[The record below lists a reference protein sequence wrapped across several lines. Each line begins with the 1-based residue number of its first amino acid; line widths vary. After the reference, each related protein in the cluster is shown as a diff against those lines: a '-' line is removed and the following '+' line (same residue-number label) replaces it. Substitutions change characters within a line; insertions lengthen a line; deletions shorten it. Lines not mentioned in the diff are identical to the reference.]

1 MAAEQAEVR
10 ALEAEIAALK
20 RAFEELPARG
30 QHAAGVQ
37 YVALLRSSGAG
48 GSFPSQAFRTC
59 PQNRGNT
66 RRGGNANGPGTTA
79 CGTLARGPLRAGPGA
94 AGRRG
99 AVSGG
104 CVRAAPR
111 RPAGPGR
118 RAPSVLVPRPGP

>member
-1 MAAEQAEVR
+1 MAADQAEVR

-48 GSFPSQAFRTC
+48 GSLPSQAFRTC
-59 PQNRGNT
+59 PQTPREHPTWGERERPRNDGVR
-66 RRGGNANGPGTTA
+66 NARPRPA
-79 CGTLARGPLRAGPGA
+79 VRAGPGA

-111 RPAGPGR
+111 RPAGP
-118 RAPSVLVPRPGP
+118 ADVRPPC